1 MFLSISEL
9 FESQVFGIVFWVAV
23 MLVAIVIEVSTTQLV
38 SIWFAGGALISA
50 ILAIFRIPFVWQILA
65 FAVMTTILLVLSKLV
80 FKKKIEVKDTKT
92 NSDSLVGLELLV
104 VSRVTDKTVGEGKIR
119 DVVWTV
125 ITNDTTPIET
135 GEYAVIK
142 EIVGNKLLVTRKDV

>member
-1 MFLSISEL
+1 MMILTEL
-9 FESQVFGIVFWVAV
+9 FESQLFGIVFWVAI
-23 MLVAIVIEVSTTQLV
+23 MLIAIVIEVTTVQLV
-38 SIWFAGGALISA
+38 SIWFAGGAVVGI
-50 ILAIFRIPFVWQILA
+50 ILAIFNVGFVWELLG
-65 FAVMTTILLVLSKLV
+65 FAVASSILLLLSKFV

-92 NSDSLVGLELLV
+92 NSDSLVGLELIV
-104 VSRVTDKTVGEGKIR
+104 TSRVTDRTCGEGKIR

-125 ITNDTTPIET
+125 ITNDNTPIES

>member
-1 MFLSISEL
+1 MFLSFLDI

-23 MLVAIVIEVSTTQLV
+23 MLVAIVVEVSTVQLV
-38 SIWFAGGALISA
+38 SIWFAGGALIST
-50 ILAIFRIPFVWQILA
+50 ILAIFKIPFVWQIGA
-65 FAVMTTILLVLSKLV
+65 FAIMTTILLVLSKFV

-104 VSRVTDKTVGEGKIR
+104 ISRVTDKTVGEGKVR

-125 ITNDTTPIET
+125 ITNDTTPIES

-142 EIVGNKLLVTRKDV
+142 EIIGNKLLVTRKDV